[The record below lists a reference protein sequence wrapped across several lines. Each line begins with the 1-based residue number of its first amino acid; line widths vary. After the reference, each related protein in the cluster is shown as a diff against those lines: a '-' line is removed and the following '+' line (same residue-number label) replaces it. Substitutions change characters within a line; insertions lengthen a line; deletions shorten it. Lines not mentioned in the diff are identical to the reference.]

1 MFHSA
6 RIKLTAWY
14 LVIIMIISLL
24 FSLAIYT
31 GIDRELGRF
40 ERSRE
45 SREERIRIALGE
57 VEGGPNIPPF
67 DPAIINEART
77 RLILTLGFINLGIFV
92 VSGALGY
99 ILAGITLRP
108 IGQMLEEQNRFITDA
123 SHELRTPLT
132 ALKSEIEVSLRDK
145 KLSASDARDLL
156 SSNLEEVNKLQAL
169 SDSLIRL
176 TQYQGKNNDLNL
188 EKISILKIVDVAER
202 KVAGMAKAKNIFI
215 DSKLGATVV
224 NADTQSLAEFFVIL
238 LDNAI
243 KYSPSG
249 STVKI
254 FSKVTDGNLLV
265 SVKDRGIGIEKAD
278 IDHLFNRFFR
288 TKKVKD
294 RGEAGYGLGLSIAE
308 QIAKKHNGVVLV
320 ESEVG
325 KGSTFTLKIPKA

>member
-14 LVIIMIISLL
+14 LVIIMIVSLL

-45 SREERIRIALGE
+45 AREERIRIALGE
-57 VEGGPNIPPF
+57 VEDGPKIPPF

-77 RLILTLGFINLGIFV
+77 RLIFTLGFINLGILI

-99 ILAGITLRP
+99 ILAGVTLRP
-108 IGQMLEEQNRFITDA
+108 IGQMLDEQNRFITDA

-145 KLSASDARDLL
+145 KLSARDARNLL
-156 SSNLEEVNKLQAL
+156 SSNLEEVDKLQEL

-188 EKISILKIVDVAER
+188 ERISILKIVSVAKQ

-215 DSKLGATVV
+215 DSKLGATAV

-243 KYSPSG
+243 KYSPRG

-265 SVKDRGIGIEKAD
+265 SVKDSGMGIEKAD
-278 IDHLFNRFFR
+278 IGHLFNRFFR

-294 RGEAGYGLGLSIAE
+294 RSEAGYGLGLSIAE
-308 QIAKKHNGVVLV
+308 QIAKKHNGIILV

-325 KGSTFTLKIPKA
+325 KGSTFSLKIPRA